1 MMKRGLSV
9 AVAVVAAVF
18 VLTGPVLAADSF
30 GARLRGVEETPVP
43 ISTAGQGFFF
53 ATLNTAETQL
63 DYTLVYFGLGSNV
76 TQSHIHFGQPGISGN
91 IVLFLCA
98 NNPPITPPAAVPTPP
113 ACPNNP
119 GINTVSGFLTAS
131 NVVAVSGQGIGA
143 GAFADVVDAMKGI
156 VTYVNVHTTTF
167 GTGEIRGVLTH

>member
-53 ATLNTAETQL
+53 ATLNAAETQL
-63 DYTLVYFGLGSNV
+63 DYTVVYFGLGSAV
-76 TQSHIHFGQPGISGN
+76 TQSHIHFGPPGISGG
-91 IVLFLCA
+91 IVLFFCTNL
-98 NNPPITPPAAVPTPP
+98 TPPAAVPT
-113 ACPNNP
+113 AM
-119 GINTVSGFLTAS
+119 
-131 NVVAVSGQGIGA
+131 VAAQR
-143 GAFADVVDAMKGI
+143 
-156 VTYVNVHTTTF
+156 T
-167 GTGEIRGVLTH
+167 LTHSGIAKTGVRKNSNQAGR

>member
-76 TQSHIHFGQPGISGN
+76 TQSHIHFGQPGVSGS
-91 IVLFLCA
+91 IVLFLCT
-98 NNPPITPPAAVPTPP
+98 NLTPPAGVPTPP

-119 GINTVSGFLTAS
+119 GINTVNGFLTAS
-131 NVVAVSGQGIGA
+131 NVISVSAQGIGA
-143 GAFADVVDAMKGI
+143 GAGAFADIVDAMKGI

>member
-1 MMKRGLSV
+1 MMKRGLSF

-53 ATLNTAETQL
+53 ATLNAAETQL
-63 DYTLVYFGLGSNV
+63 DYTLVYFGLGSAAA
-76 TQSHIHFGQPGISGN
+76 QSHIHFGQPGVSGG
-91 IVLFLCA
+91 IVLFLCT
-98 NNPPITPPAAVPTPP
+98 NLTPPAAVPTPP

-119 GINTVSGFLTAS
+119 GINTVNGSLTAS
-131 NVVAVSGQGIGA
+131 NVISVSGQGIGA
-143 GAFADVVDAMKGI
+143 GAFADIVDAMKGI
-156 VTYVNVHTTTF
+156 VTYVNVHTTNF
-167 GTGEIRGVLTH
+167 PGGEIRGVLTH